1 MSVPAPAQ
9 PAQPA
14 PAAPTLFELFVAFA
28 IVSLSGFGGVLAW
41 SHRMLVEQRKWMTPA
56 EFNDAYALCQVLPGP
71 TVINLSVVFGRQIGG
86 IPGAVAALLGLL
98 VPGFAVITVFAF
110 LYARYGDIEALQRM
124 FTGMA
129 AAAAGLT
136 ISTGVKIAEP
146 MFKGRIGL
154 APFVALAMTIA
165 VGIMRWPIYWVLA
178 IAVPASIALAWWGRR

>member
-1 MSVPAPAQ
+1 MSETVPAPAQ
-9 PAQPA
+9 PAS
-14 PAAPTLFELFVAFA
+14 AAPTLLELFIAFA

-110 LYARYGDIEALQRM
+110 LYAHYGDIDALQRM

-136 ISTGVKIAEP
+136 ISTGAKIAAP
-146 MFKGRIGL
+146 MFKGRLGFG
-154 APFVALAMTIA
+154 PFVAVAMIVA

-178 IAVPASIALAWWGRR
+178 IAVPTSIALAWWGRR

>member
-9 PAQPA
+9 PAPVT
-14 PAAPTLFELFVAFA
+14 PTLVELFVAFA

-86 IPGAVAALLGLL
+86 IPGAVAALFGLL
-98 VPGFAVITVFAF
+98 VPGFAVITLFSF
-110 LYARYGDIEALQRM
+110 LYASYGDLDALQRM

-136 ISTGVKIAEP
+136 ISTGAKIAEP
-146 MFKGRIGL
+146 MFKGRLGFG
-154 APFVALAMTIA
+154 PFVALAMIVA

>member
-1 MSVPAPAQ
+1 MTETVPAPA
-9 PAQPA
+9 P
-14 PAAPTLFELFVAFA
+14 PAAAVPTLVELFVAFA

-56 EFNDAYALCQVLPGP
+56 EFNYAYALCQVLPGP

-86 IPGAVAALLGLL
+86 IPGAIAALFGLL

-110 LYARYGDIEALQRM
+110 LYARYGDLDALQRM

-136 ISTGVKIAEP
+136 ISTGAKIAAP
-146 MFKGRIGL
+146 MFKGRLGFG
-154 APFVALAMTIA
+154 PFVAVAMIVA

-178 IAVPASIALAWWGRR
+178 IAVPASIAIAWWGRR

>member
-1 MSVPAPAQ
+1 MSVPAPA

-14 PAAPTLFELFVAFA
+14 PVTPTLVELFVAFA

-41 SHRMLVEQRKWMTPA
+41 SHRMLVEQRKWMTAA

-98 VPGFAVITVFAF
+98 VPGFAVITFF
-110 LYARYGDIEALQRM
+110 SILYARYGDIDALQRM

-136 ISTGVKIAEP
+136 VSTGAKIAEP
-146 MFKGRIGL
+146 MFKGPLGFG
-154 APFVALAMTIA
+154 PFVALAMIVA

-178 IAVPASIALAWWGRR
+178 IAVPASITLAWWVRR